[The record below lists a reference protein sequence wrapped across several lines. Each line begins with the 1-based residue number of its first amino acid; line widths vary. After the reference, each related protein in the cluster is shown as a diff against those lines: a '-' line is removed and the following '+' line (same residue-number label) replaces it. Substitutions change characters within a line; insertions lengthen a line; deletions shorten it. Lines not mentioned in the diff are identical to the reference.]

1 MVSNFSEVV
10 ILSIASNTTGILT
23 PLFCHVLY
31 QIPQHFF
38 ALFTLP
44 CPASV
49 GRGFLKNT
57 QGEIHERTTPK
68 TKPQARRKRRA
79 FFVPGFRQ
87 REMGRFLSQAFSP
100 RRQEKQ
106 QMSQKSANMARRLF
120 ADQTGQSAA
129 RGRDGRCVMG
139 DENSVRNNSLA
150 SDAMRPRMMRIRF
163 GLILKITER
172 MKSYAPLKLQYFTKQ
187 PDSRAK
193 LSLFSGSH
201 PNYSIIPTFHRILR
215 F

>member
-1 MVSNFSEVV
+1 
-10 ILSIASNTTGILT
+10 
-23 PLFCHVLY
+23 
-31 QIPQHFF
+31 
-38 ALFTLP
+38 
-44 CPASV
+44 
-49 GRGFLKNT
+49 
-57 QGEIHERTTPK
+57 
-68 TKPQARRKRRA
+68 
-79 FFVPGFRQ
+79 
-87 REMGRFLSQAFSP
+87 MGRFLSQAFSP

-129 RGRDGRCVMG
+129 GGRDGRCVMG

-163 GLILKITER
+163 GLILKITVWT
-172 MKSYAPLKLQYFTKQ
+172 KSYAPFTLQYFIKQ

-201 PNYSIIPTFHRILR
+201 PNYSIRLNSGTYFAQASIAATFRR
-215 F
+215 FTGFCGSKPFRSETS